1 MPGLPSRNLGR
12 QDLGQGL
19 LLPELLKEQSQ
30 MSFSYTCKT
39 PLKAVSDASIERIH
53 QASLHVLY
61 ETGVRFLD
69 EKTLRYLQERGCPV
83 DYERQ
88 AARFPPGLVE
98 TCLRHIPPDFRLRAR
113 NPQYDIVFNPG
124 AVHFAACS
132 GMAVLDPDTLARR
145 PGVYQDAQEA
155 ARLCDALE
163 NMAGANTGLGYIKD
177 RPLQV
182 NLEWLYA
189 AAIRNSEK
197 VTSVGVMDDSEKW
210 GIRMAR
216 AAGEDIIVC
225 VSSCSPLGWTSD
237 QIAGMQRAVE
247 AGMPV
252 GIQSMASPGVTAP
265 ATLAGTMVVM
275 NAEILAMAVLVQLLR
290 PGTGLMYSCFT
301 IPLDMR
307 TASLASG
314 SIELGL
320 ATVISAQLSQFYRM
334 GSMVFLPMSDAK
346 VPDEQ
351 AGYEKGMQWLL
362 AGMAGINL
370 IWGAGMLE
378 GHSLWSN
385 AQLVIDAEMCGM
397 VGRYLEGVAVN
408 DETIALGVIDSVGHF
423 PQTYLDHQ
431 HTVDRWKGE
440 RYLPLVSSREVY
452 GVWAEKGGQ
461 DVLARAGEKARE
473 LLAKHR
479 PAPLPPEVDRELDRL
494 LRAAAREKGL
504 DSA

>member
-1 MPGLPSRNLGR
+1 
-12 QDLGQGL
+12 
-19 LLPELLKEQSQ
+19 
-30 MSFSYTCKT
+30 MSFSYTCQN
-39 PLKAVSDASIERIH
+39 PLNAVPGADIDRVH
-53 QASLHVLY
+53 QASLHVLS

-69 EKTLRYLQERGCPV
+69 GDTLRYLQEHGCQV
-83 DYERQ
+83 DHERQ
-88 AARFPPGLVE
+88 VARFPAGLVE
-98 TCLRHIPPDFRLRAR
+98 TCLRHIPPGFKLRAR
-113 NPQYDIVFNPG
+113 NPRYDILFTPNT
-124 AVHFAACS
+124 VHFAACS

-145 PGVYQDAQEA
+145 PGLYRDAQDA

-163 NMAGANTGLGYIKD
+163 NMAGANTGLGYVADK
-177 RPLQV
+177 PLKV

-210 GIRMAR
+210 GIRMAQ

-225 VSSCSPLGWTSD
+225 VSSCSPLGWSKD
-237 QIAGMQRAVE
+237 QILGMKRALA

-265 ATLAGTMVVM
+265 ATLAGAMVVM

-307 TASLASG
+307 TATLASG

-320 ATVISAQLSQFYRM
+320 ATVISAQLSRFYRM
-334 GSMVFLPMSDAK
+334 GSIVFLPMSDAK
-346 VPDEQ
+346 LPDEQ

-385 AQLVIDAEMCGM
+385 AQLLIDAEMCGM
-397 VGRYLEGVAVN
+397 VGRYLEGVRVDDN
-408 DETIALGVIDSVGHF
+408 TIPLDVIDSVGHF
-423 PQTYLDHQ
+423 PGTYLDHE
-431 HTVDRWKGE
+431 HTRDWWKGE

-452 GVWAEKGGQ
+452 AIWAERGGR
-461 DVLARAGEKARE
+461 DVLARADEKARQ
-473 LLAKHR
+473 LLAGHQ
-479 PAPLPPEVDRELDRL
+479 PVPLPAGVERELDHL
-494 LRAAAREKGL
+494 LQAAAREKGL